1 MRKKFMIRHKHFN
14 SSSENGDIHLKKALF
29 VALNQV
35 VLPNKHF
42 DKIQSNVC
50 RRTIKKKRFKN
61 YLFLFV
67 GWTKIM
73 KDFLKA

>member
-50 RRTIKKKRFKN
+50 TRTVKKTILK
-61 YLFLFV
+61 LFV
-67 GWTKIM
+67 SFCGL
-73 KDFLKA
+73 D